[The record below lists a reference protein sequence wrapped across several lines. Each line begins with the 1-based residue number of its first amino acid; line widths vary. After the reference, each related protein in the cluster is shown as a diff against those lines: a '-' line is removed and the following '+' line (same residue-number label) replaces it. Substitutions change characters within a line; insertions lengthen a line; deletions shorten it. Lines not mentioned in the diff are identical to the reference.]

1 MPPMRWHW
9 RSVTDTAP
17 SRITEQEDS
26 LLIDHLRGTVSYKE
40 PGLVVIDCGGV
51 GYACRTSVQTAA
63 AVGAVDTETTLF
75 TRMTVR
81 EDEVALYGF
90 AARSERSCFDQLIS
104 VSGVGPKA
112 ALAILSDFTPDRF
125 ALSVAAG
132 DYKQFT
138 KTKGIGTKTA
148 QRIVLELKDKV
159 AKSVEREGLPAAPVQ
174 IGGGNLDEAMSALL
188 VLGYSQGEAAEA
200 LASLDPA
207 LPSSELIRLAL
218 SRLGKRMLG

>member
-1 MPPMRWHW
+1 M
-9 RSVTDTAP
+9 
-17 SRITEQEDS
+17 
-26 LLIDHLRGTVSYKE
+26 IDHLRGTVSYKE

-63 AVGAVDTETTLF
+63 AVGAVDTEITLF

-148 QRIVLELKDKV
+148 QR
-159 AKSVEREGLPAAPVQ
+159 EGLPAAPVQ

>member
-1 MPPMRWHW
+1 MN
-9 RSVTDTAP
+9 
-17 SRITEQEDS
+17 EEDS
-26 LLIDHLRGTVSYKE
+26 QLIDHLRGTVAYKE
-40 PGLVVIDCGGV
+40 PGLVVIECGGV
-51 GYACRTSVQTAA
+51 GYACRTSNQTAA
-63 AVGAVDTETTLF
+63 AAGAVGAEMLLY

-90 AARSERSCFDQLIS
+90 AERSERSCFDQLIS

-132 DYKQFT
+132 DYKRFT

-159 AKSVEREGLPAAPVQ
+159 AKSVDREGLPVPSVQ
-174 IGGGNLDEAMSALL
+174 TAGGSLEEAMSALM
-188 VLGYSQGEAAEA
+188 VLGYSQSEAAEA
-200 LASLDPA
+200 LSALDPA
-207 LPSSELIRLAL
+207 LPAAELIRLAL
-218 SRLGKRMLG
+218 LRLGRHMLG